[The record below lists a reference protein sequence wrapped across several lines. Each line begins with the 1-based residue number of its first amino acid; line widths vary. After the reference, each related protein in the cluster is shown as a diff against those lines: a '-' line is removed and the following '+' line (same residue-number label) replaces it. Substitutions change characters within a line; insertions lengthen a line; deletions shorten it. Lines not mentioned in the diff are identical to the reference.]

1 MNFNKLANTLIE
13 NIDPSIANDATN
25 EEYEGRA
32 PNPEFQKWKA
42 ENPGVPTYKF
52 FKMQRDKKLGG
63 DVETST
69 KEPIETDEVGSMSA
83 SELKTQA
90 AIESFMSEHPDA
102 SVSDIVDHL
111 KGLND
116 QGISLKTSYVTNAEE
131 IDRMVTKLKEMEA
144 SEKPLDLADPSGSDI
159 DAEKKAKFARLRKF
173 MSMSRGERDAYL
185 ASKGK
190 FSSEDEKDKE
200 DSEDEEEE
208 TDPYVKSYLKG
219 MKRDDEEEPEFDE
232 IDKN

>member
-1 MNFNKLANTLIE
+1 MNFNKLANTLVE

-52 FKMQRDKKLGG
+52 FKMQRAKKLGG
-63 DVETST
+63 DVEAST

-90 AIESFMSEHPDA
+90 AIESFMSGHPDA
-102 SVSDIVDHL
+102 SVSDLVDHL

-116 QGISLKTSYVTNAEE
+116 QGITLKTSYITDAEE
-131 IDRMVTKLKEMEA
+131 INKMVLGIKEMEA
-144 SEKPLDLADPSGSDI
+144 SEKPQDMADPSGSDI

-173 MSMSRGERDAYL
+173 MSMNRGDRDAYL
-185 ASKGK
+185 ARKGK
-190 FSSEDEKDKE
+190 SSSEDE
-200 DSEDEEEE
+200 EDEEDEE
-208 TDPYVKSYLKG
+208 NGEQESDPYVKSYLKG
-219 MKRDDEEEPEFDE
+219 MKRDDEEEPELDE
-232 IDKN
+232 LDKN

>member
-1 MNFNKLANTLIE
+1 
-13 NIDPSIANDATN
+13 
-25 EEYEGRA
+25 
-32 PNPEFQKWKA
+32 
-42 ENPGVPTYKF
+42 
-52 FKMQRDKKLGG
+52 
-63 DVETST
+63 
-69 KEPIETDEVGSMSA
+69 MSA

-159 DAEKKAKFARLRKF
+159 DAEKKAKFARLRKC